1 MKRGPIVVT
10 VSLALMASL
19 ALAPAAAA
27 ADRFHGG
34 TVRGHGIGGSRPF
47 ASHRF
52 VSRPFSSRPFFP
64 HSSFPHRFS
73 ARPFSHRFV
82 PFGVISSP
90 VVVFAPPVVYGAP
103 AYSDQSGYYNPPAAY
118 SQPPPVYNPPLVY
131 NAPLSRTV
139 SVAPSPPS
147 VVEYPTGRYELRGD
161 GMTTPYTWVWIPN
174 PPPAPPA
181 AAPPAGA
188 PASGDASPSRHGQLY
203 RWTDAQGVVHL
214 TDRWD
219 AVPEEYRT
227 QAKQN
232 KPS

>member
-1 MKRGPIVVT
+1 
-10 VSLALMASL
+10 MASL
-19 ALAPAAAA
+19 ALAPVAAAA
-27 ADRFHGG
+27 ERFHRG
-34 TVRGHGIGGSRPF
+34 TVRGHVIGGGRPF

-52 VSRPFSSRPFFP
+52 VSRPFSPRPFSARPFFP

-73 ARPFSHRFV
+73 PRPFSHRFV

-103 AYSDQSGYYNPPAAY
+103 AYSDQSAYYNPPAAY
-118 SQPPPVYNPPLVY
+118 SQPPPVYNPSPTVY
-131 NAPLSRTV
+131 NPPVSSTV
-139 SVAPSPPS
+139 SVAPPPPS

-203 RWTDAQGVVHL
+203 RWTDEQGVVHL

-227 QAKQN
+227 QAKQK